1 MTNLVKIFSKTFLGG
16 RGGRGGGGGGGGR
29 RRLLQPFVFG
39 CQVRKFHHKEKPI
52 GATKL
57 QIVKKKK
64 IKKKPKNQKLK
75 IRK

>member
-1 MTNLVKIFSKTFLGG
+1 
-16 RGGRGGGGGGGGR
+16 
-29 RRLLQPFVFG
+29 LQPFVFG